1 MPDVSESTPFD
12 LSRFSESIRRRLYD
26 RIVEIQF
33 PPPDPSEP
41 VAPEDLHRVAYQPD
55 EAQLQV
61 VFLFGRW
68 FAFWR
73 DLEEPDHRPERLRV
87 ELVRIEVS
95 REKPAD
101 ITLYEV

>member
-1 MPDVSESTPFD
+1 MPDVSESIPFD

-41 VAPEDLHRVAYQPD
+41 VALEDLHRAAHKPD

-73 DLEEPDHRPERLRV
+73 NLEEPEPLPERLRV

-101 ITLYEV
+101 VTLYEV